1 MKASIKTNGYQKML
15 EALIFFLLVG
25 LTMSCSKKSGEG
37 AINYTL
43 EGDTIVIPVNSN
55 LKAKLNVSTVQNE
68 PYRIQLLTAGTV
80 KAIPTN
86 YAEIAPPFQGRVLK
100 SYVKLGMRVT
110 PETSLFEISSP
121 DFFSAQKIYFQQ
133 RSQLQLAA
141 KILKRKKDLMS
152 HGVGT
157 EKDVEEAETAYDV
170 ENKEYENAM
179 VGIKIFKADP
189 DNLVLGQPLIVKA
202 PIYGEIIDNKIV
214 VGQFIKDDAASVATV
229 AELSKVWVVGQVKE
243 KDIRYILE
251 LDECSIEIAALPE
264 KHIKGKV
271 YHINEIV
278 DESTRSV
285 QVLIECDNKDHTL
298 KPGMYVTVNFIEAPI
313 DAILISSK
321 AVLQMNEQSF
331 VFVEIAPGKYFRR
344 KIEISTTVGNRV
356 VIKSGL
362 AIGEK
367 IVTEGGFYLL
377 DAK

>member
-1 MKASIKTNGYQKML
+1 ML

-331 VFVEIAPGKYFRR
+331 VFVEIAPDKYLRR
-344 KIEISTTVGNRV
+344 KIEISTTEGNRI

-367 IVTEGGFYLL
+367 IVSEGGFYLL

>member
-1 MKASIKTNGYQKML
+1 MAF
-15 EALIFFLLVG
+15 A
-25 LTMSCSKKSGEG
+25 CSRKEG
-37 AINYTL
+37 QNVINYTL
-43 EGDTIVIPVNSN
+43 AGDTILIPLNSN
-55 LKAKLNVSTVQNE
+55 LRSKFKITAIQNE
-68 PYRIQLLTAGTV
+68 LYRIQLLTAGTV
-80 KAIPTN
+80 KAIPTS
-86 YAEIAPPFQGRVLK
+86 YAEIAPPFPGRVLK

-121 DFFSAQKIYFQQ
+121 DFFSAQKIFFQQ
-133 RSQLQLAA
+133 KSQLQLAA
-141 KILKRKKDLMS
+141 KILKRKRDLMS

-170 ENKEYENAM
+170 ETKEYENAM

-189 DNLVLGQPLIVKA
+189 DQLVLGQPLIVKA
-202 PIYGEIIDNKIV
+202 PINGEIIDNKIV

-243 KDIRYILE
+243 KDIRYIRE
-251 LDECSIEIAALPE
+251 LDECNIEIAALPE
-264 KHIKGKV
+264 KHITGKV
-271 YHINEIV
+271 YHVNEIV

-313 DAILISSK
+313 NAILISSK
-321 AVLQMNEQSF
+321 AVMQMSEESF
-331 VFVEIAPGKYFRR
+331 VFIEVAKDKYLRR
-344 KIEISTTVGNRV
+344 KIEISTTEGNQV

-367 IVTEGGFYLL
+367 IVSEGGFYLL